1 MRAIYAATAM
11 RPFCAKAFLKIDDCL
26 VRCTGLRLL
35 SAKVK
40 GQVRQE
46 LMLLCGELL
55 ETPAFLQG
63 NDEQRFN
70 VVIEYLRENL
80 SVKPQLIR
88 LAQMAW
94 VE

>member
-1 MRAIYAATAM
+1 
-11 RPFCAKAFLKIDDCL
+11 
-26 VRCTGLRLL
+26 
-35 SAKVK
+35 
-40 GQVRQE
+40 
-46 LMLLCGELL
+46 MLLCGELL

-88 LAQMAW
+88 LAQMAG